1 MNDVNGQHEAF
12 DVIVLGGGP
21 GGSSAASF
29 VAMQGHSVLLL
40 EKERFPRHQIGES
53 LLPATTYGICSLL
66 GIRDRIERAGFPRK
80 NGGTFRWGKNPE
92 PWTFRFAANPRV
104 PGGYAYQVE
113 RSVFDKML
121 LDAAREKGVDV
132 REQHTVLG
140 VDEHDGRLSR
150 VRFRDDRGVER
161 VADAKYVVDSEGN
174 RGQHYQLVGERVFSQ
189 FFQNVALFGYFHH
202 GKRLPAPNEGNILCA
217 AFRDGWFWYIPL
229 SDTLTSVGA
238 VVSREAAQR
247 IQDGPEQALRGY
259 IEACPV
265 IAEYLAPA
273 TRVTE
278 GMYGELRVRKDYS
291 YCNTRFWKPGLVLI
305 GDAACFI
312 DPVFSSGV
320 HLATYSALL
329 AARSINSYLGGG
341 LDEHEVFEEFEFRYR
356 REFGN
361 FYQFLLAFYDM
372 HQDEE
377 SYFWNARKVINTEE
391 KANDAF
397 IRLVAGAS
405 CADEPIFDAAAE
417 FFRSRQGMGPWFE
430 GMLGH
435 ELAMQVDGLPE
446 VKPPPVALDG
456 GPSPEQFMEGFTAE
470 VRQIQMQ
477 AMYGGRRARESSIR
491 ARGLIPSQDGFAWRA
506 DQR

>member
-1 MNDVNGQHEAF
+1 MSHDNLQQPEQF

-29 VAMQGHSVLLL
+29 IAMQGHRVLLL
-40 EKERFPRHQIGES
+40 EKELFPRHQIGES
-53 LLPATTYGICSLL
+53 LLPATTYGICGLL
-66 GIRDRIERAGFPRK
+66 GIRDRIENAGFPRK
-80 NGGTFRWGKNPE
+80 QGGTFRWGMNPE

-113 RSVFDKML
+113 RCKFDKML

-140 VDEHDGRLSR
+140 VVEEDGRFCR
-150 VRFRDDRGVER
+150 VRFRDDTGIER
-161 VADAKYVVDSEGN
+161 SAEARFIVDSEGH
-174 RGQHYQLVGERVFSQ
+174 RSQAYKLVGERIFSE
-189 FFQNVALFGYFHH
+189 FFQNVALYGYFLG
-202 GKRLPAPNEGNILCA
+202 GKRLPAPSEGNILCA
-217 AFRDGWFWYIPL
+217 AFEDGWFWYIPL
-229 SDTLTSVGA
+229 SDELTSVGA

-247 IQDGPEQALRGY
+247 IAEGPESAFKGY
-259 IEACPV
+259 VDACP
-265 IAEYLAPA
+265 IISEYLAPA
-273 TRVTE
+273 RRVTE
-278 GMYGELRVRKDYS
+278 GMYGEFRVRKDYS

-329 AARSINSYLGGG
+329 AARSINTCLAGG
-341 LDEHEVFEEFEFRYR
+341 LREDQAFEEFEFRYR

-372 HQDEE
+372 HHDQT
-377 SYFWNARKVINTEE
+377 SYFWQARKVMNTGE

-405 CADEPIFDAAAE
+405 CADEPLFNGADD
-417 FFRSRQGMGPWFE
+417 FFRSRQGMGDWFD
-430 GMLGH
+430 GMLGN
-435 ELAMQVDGLPE
+435 ELAAQVDANRE
-446 VKPPPVALDG
+446 QPVRRAALEA
-456 GPSPEQFMEGFTAE
+456 GPSASEFMEGFNAE

-477 AMYGGRRARESSIR
+477 AMFGSQRARESAVR
-491 ARGLIPSQDGFAWRA
+491 ARGLIPSRDGFGWREV
-506 DQR
+506 

>member
-1 MNDVNGQHEAF
+1 MTDQTAQSDEQF

-40 EKERFPRHQIGES
+40 EKEQFPRHQVGES

-80 NGGTFRWGKNPE
+80 QGGTFRWGKSPE
-92 PWTFRFAANPRV
+92 PWTFRFAENPRV

-121 LDAAREKGVDV
+121 LDASREKGVEV
-132 REQHTVLG
+132 REQHTVIG
-140 VDEHDGRLSR
+140 VEQVDGRFSR
-150 VRFRDDRGVER
+150 VRFRDDGGVER
-161 VADAKYVVDSEGN
+161 TASAKFIIDSEGH
-174 RGQHYQLVGERVFSQ
+174 RGQNYALVGERVFSQ
-189 FFQNVALFGYFHH
+189 FFQNVALFGYFHD
-202 GKRLPAPNEGNILCA
+202 GKRLPAPSSGNILCA

-229 SDTLTSVGA
+229 SDKLTSVGA

-247 IQDGPEQALRGY
+247 IQEGPE
-259 IEACPV
+259 EAFKSYVASCPI

-278 GMYGELRVRKDYS
+278 GMYGEFRVRKDYS
-291 YCNTRFWKPGLVLI
+291 YCNTSFSKPGLVLI

-329 AARSINSYLGGG
+329 AARSINSCLAGGI
-341 LDEHEVFEEFEFRYR
+341 EEAEAFQEYEFRYR

-372 HQDEE
+372 HQEAD
-377 SYFWNARKVINTEE
+377 SYFWQARKVLNTEE

-405 CADEPIFDAAAE
+405 CADEPLFNHAAE
-417 FFRSRQGMGPWFE
+417 FFQSRQGMGDWFE
-430 GMLGH
+430 GMLGNQ
-435 ELAMQVDGLPE
+435 LAMQVDGLPSQSA
-446 VKPPPVALDG
+446 PPSLENGPTAEKFMDG
-456 GPSPEQFMEGFTAE
+456 FNAE

-477 AMYGGRRARESSIR
+477 AMFGQQRARETSVR
-491 ARGLIPSQDGFAWRA
+491 AQGLIPSRDGFSW
-506 DQR
+506 QRG

>member
-1 MNDVNGQHEAF
+1 MTDQTAQRDEQF
-12 DVIVLGGGP
+12 DEIVQGGGP

-40 EKERFPRHQIGES
+40 EKEQFPRHQVGES

-80 NGGTFRWGKNPE
+80 QGGTFRWGKSSE

-104 PGGYAYQVE
+104 PGGYAFQVE

-132 REQHTVLG
+132 REQHAVLG
-140 VDEHDGRLSR
+140 VEQDGGRFSR

-161 VADAKYVVDSEGN
+161 TATAKFIVDSEGH
-174 RGQHYQLVGERVFSQ
+174 RGQSYALVGDRVFSQ
-189 FFQNVALFGYFHH
+189 FFQNVALFGYFLD

-229 SDTLTSVGA
+229 SDRLTSVGA

-247 IQDGPEQALRGY
+247 IQDGPEQALRSY
-259 IEACPV
+259 VESCPI

-329 AARSINSYLGGG
+329 VARSINSCLVGGI
-341 LDEHEVFEEFEFRYR
+341 DEHEAFEEFEFRYR

-372 HQDEE
+372 HQDED
-377 SYFWNARKVINTEE
+377 SYFWQARKVLNTDE
-391 KANDAF
+391 KSNDAF

-405 CADEPIFDAAAE
+405 CVDEPLFNHAE
-417 FFRSRQGMGPWFE
+417 DFFRSRQGMGEWFE
-430 GMLGH
+430 GMLGNQ
-435 ELAMQVDGLPE
+435 LAMQVDGLPAQSA
-446 VKPPPVALDG
+446 PPVLEG
-456 GPSPEQFMEGFTAE
+456 GPSAERFMDGFTAE

-477 AMYGGRRARESSIR
+477 AMFGNRRAREGSVR
-491 ARGLIPSQDGFAWRA
+491 VQGLIPSQDGFSWQRA
-506 DQR
+506 